1 MRRPPE
7 PAARKC
13 PAGTSGP
20 SAGHSMA
27 LRLPWESGM
36 ACVPVRAVLLVLRAR
51 LVRAPAQAAE
61 ATPARASSAA
71 TGPGT
76 EGEAACSSCPWQP
89 LLMPRRGHANAPGG
103 TRLKLRSR
111 EERSSALITSYTLCH

>member
-7 PAARKC
+7 PAVRKC

-36 ACVPVRAVLLVLRAR
+36 ACVPVPRDCPGWSLDCGRALRKKKNALLEPIYTQV
-51 LVRAPAQAAE
+51 
-61 ATPARASSAA
+61 
-71 TGPGT
+71 
-76 EGEAACSSCPWQP
+76 
-89 LLMPRRGHANAPGG
+89 GHD
-103 TRLKLRSR
+103 SD
-111 EERSSALITSYTLCH
+111 S